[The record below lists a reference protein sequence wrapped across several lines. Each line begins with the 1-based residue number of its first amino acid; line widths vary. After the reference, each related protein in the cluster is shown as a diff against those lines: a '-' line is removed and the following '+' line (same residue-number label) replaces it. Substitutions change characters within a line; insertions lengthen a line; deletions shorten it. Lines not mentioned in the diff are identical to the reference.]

1 MTSIYDED
9 DRLNASPNYLPL
21 IGTDIEINAN
31 VSGDHV
37 VVRVNKGGVQICRV
51 QLRNAVASLSGDQ
64 LLNFSVVSPDFV
76 FKIGD
81 TADGIARLKRAVGL
95 A

>member
-9 DRLNASPNYLPL
+9 DRLNAPPNHLPL
-21 IGTDIEINAN
+21 IGADIEINAN
-31 VSGDHV
+31 VSGDDV
-37 VVRVNKGGVQICRV
+37 VVRVNKGGVQVCRV
-51 QLRNAVASLSGDQ
+51 LLQNAVAKLTSDQ
-64 LLNFSVVSPDFV
+64 LLNFSAVSPDFV